1 MVVIKA
7 EGEDLIRG
15 RLVKS
20 GEEWILQCR
29 SEQRRAK
36 EQGMKERFQK
46 RFEEGLAAI
55 AAGLGK
61 KRTTKSY
68 EKILQRIGRLKE
80 RSHGIHQYYDIE
92 ITQRE
97 GTVQGLRWTLSRAA
111 EAEQR
116 YSGEYFLRTSR
127 HDLDEKSLWQLY
139 ITLEGIE
146 DSFRSLKSEL
156 GLRPVFHSK
165 EARIKAHLFVS
176 ILAYHLLSAIRHR
189 LRSRGHLMRWATVR
203 QRMSTH
209 VVSTVS
215 MRTESGTTM
224 SIRTPSS
231 PEVFHRDVYRALGI
245 RMNPIPTRR
254 AERQKV

>member
-68 EKILQRIGRLKE
+68 GKILQRIG
-80 RSHGIHQYYDIE
+80 
-92 ITQRE
+92 
-97 GTVQGLRWTLSRAA
+97 
-111 EAEQR
+111 
-116 YSGEYFLRTSR
+116 
-127 HDLDEKSLWQLY
+127 
-139 ITLEGIE
+139 
-146 DSFRSLKSEL
+146 
-156 GLRPVFHSK
+156 
-165 EARIKAHLFVS
+165 
-176 ILAYHLLSAIRHR
+176 
-189 LRSRGHLMRWATVR
+189 
-203 QRMSTH
+203 
-209 VVSTVS
+209 VVS
-215 MRTESGTTM
+215 RTL
-224 SIRTPSS
+224 I
-231 PEVFHRDVYRALGI
+231 
-245 RMNPIPTRR
+245 
-254 AERQKV
+254 